1 MTRLLGVVVHNW
13 PLKLAAVGLATLL
26 YGGLVLS
33 QNARSLPGPI
43 PIEVRNQPARTFL
56 LTAIPPL
63 SEIRYL
69 SPSGARAISS
79 TFEVWVDLGNVPAGS
94 GTITVPVQVRSID
107 PRITVLGYEPAV
119 VAVQLEP
126 LETKIVRVRVV
137 PGTPPANLELGDAT
151 AEPAQVQVSGPRSVV
166 ARVVEA
172 RVDVV
177 IQPDGIDVDQALPVV
192 PVDALGDAV
201 SPVNLEPPSVHVLIP
216 VFSNRQSR
224 TLPVNPSIS
233 GTAAPGFQV
242 TTVTVD
248 PPTVTVEGDADQLAP
263 LSRVDTA
270 PIPVTGASSK
280 IERDVELALPTGVV
294 PLGITTVHVTV
305 DVQAVTETRSF
316 NAGLTLVGAKPNLA
330 YASAFDRVIVTI
342 AGSPSELDRLTAT
355 GITVNVDVAALGP
368 GTAQV
373 SATLTLPAG
382 LTLVSVNPSKVE
394 ISVSQA
400 TGSAGPSGPVASSPG
415 P

>member
-1 MTRLLGVVVHNW
+1 VTRLLGVVVHNW
-13 PLKLAAVGLATLL
+13 PLKLAAIGLATLL

-33 QNARSLPGPI
+33 QNTLTLPGPI
-43 PIEVRNQPARTFL
+43 PIDVRNQPPRTFL
-56 LTAIPPL
+56 LSAIPPL

-79 TFEVWVDLGNVPAGS
+79 TFEAWVDLGNVPAGS

-107 PRITVLGYEPAV
+107 PRITVLGYEPVV

-126 LETKIVRVRVV
+126 LETKTVRVRVV
-137 PGTPPANLELGDAT
+137 PGTPPANLQVGDAT
-151 AEPAQVQVSGPRSVV
+151 ADPPQVQVSGPKSVV

-177 IQPDGIDVDQALPVV
+177 IQPDGIDVDQMLPAV
-192 PVDALGDAV
+192 PVDSLGDAV
-201 SPVNLEPPSVHVLIP
+201 SPVNVEPPSVHVLIP

-242 TTVTVD
+242 TTVAVD
-248 PPTVTVEGDADQLAP
+248 PPTVTVEGDADQLAT
-263 LSRVDTA
+263 LLRVDTV

-280 IERDVELALPTGVV
+280 IERDIEFALPTGVL
-294 PLGITTVHVTV
+294 PLGITTVHVTINV
-305 DVQAVTETRSF
+305 EPVTETRSF

-330 YASAFDRVIVTI
+330 YTSAFDRVIVTI
-342 AGSPSELDRLTAT
+342 AGSPSELDRLTAS
-355 GITVNVDVAALGP
+355 GVTVSVDVAALGP

-373 SATLTLPAG
+373 PTVLSLPAG
-382 LTLVSVNPSKVE
+382 LTLVSISPAKVE
-394 ISVSQA
+394 ISVSPA
-400 TGSAGPSGPVASSPG
+400 TGSAGPSGPAPSSPG

>member
-13 PLKLAAVGLATLL
+13 PLKIAAIGLASLL

-33 QNARSLPGPI
+33 QNTLSLAGPI

-63 SEIRYL
+63 TEIRYL

-79 TFEVWVDLGNVPAGS
+79 TFEAWIDLNDVPAGS
-94 GTITVPVQVRSID
+94 GTVTVPVQVRSID
-107 PRITVLGYEPAV
+107 PRISVLSYEPAV

-126 LETKIVRVRVV
+126 LETKTVTVRVV
-137 PGTPPANLELGDAT
+137 PGTPPPNVEVGDAT
-151 AEPAQVQVSGPRSVV
+151 AVPAQVQVSGPKSVV
-166 ARVVEA
+166 ARVIEA
-172 RVDVV
+172 RVDAV
-177 IQPDGIDVDQALPVV
+177 IQPSGIDVDQELPVV

-201 SPVNLEPPSVHVLIP
+201 SPVNVEPPSVRVKIP
-216 VFSNRQSR
+216 VFSSRQSR
-224 TLPVNPSIS
+224 TLPVNPAIS

-242 TTVTVD
+242 TTVTVN
-248 PPTVTVEGDADQLAP
+248 PPTLTVEGDADQLAT

-280 IERDVELALPTGVV
+280 IERDVEFALPTGVV
-294 PLGITTVHVTV
+294 PVGATTVHVTI
-305 DVQAVTETRSF
+305 DVQPVVETRSF
-316 NAGLTLVGAKPNLA
+316 NAGVTLVGAKPNLA
-330 YASAFDRVIVTI
+330 YASATDRLIVTI
-342 AGSPSELDRLTAT
+342 AGSPSELDRLTAS
-355 GITVNVDVAALGP
+355 GISVSLDVAVLGP

-373 SATLTLPAG
+373 QATLTLPAG
-382 LTLVSVNPSKVE
+382 LTLVSISPSKVD
-394 ISVSQA
+394 IAVSPA
-400 TGSAGPSGPVASSPG
+400 TGSAGPSGPAPSSPG